1 MFTFLHKGTSGC
13 VLGFSFILLP
23 LARYRREQPQPAFQE
38 PSYPASGSSR
48 IGIVRTVLDQ
58 SLICCENPD
67 GRIGR
72 FLSLFNFQVLQEEG
86 EFPAPACQALLYL
99 NFDQHKQV
107 ILTTSSPK
115 FSLLVF
121 FYFYF
126 F

>member
-1 MFTFLHKGTSGC
+1 M
-13 VLGFSFILLP
+13 
-23 LARYRREQPQPAFQE
+23 
-38 PSYPASGSSR
+38 
-48 IGIVRTVLDQ
+48 
-58 SLICCENPD
+58 
-67 GRIGR
+67 GR

-126 F
+126 FKFYFIFKLYNIVLVLPYLTCVFKAQLPSVRLSVYNELF